1 MSEHALNSW
10 FVRRRSMAMAIA
22 MEGFSIGGI
31 LLVPLLAWSIDPD
44 VIGRPGWRATAMFI
58 GIATMLMAFPL
69 SRLIRNRPEEYG
81 ELPDGRSSRAAVSA
95 PTEEY
100 AVVEESGY
108 TWQQAIRTSSFWLI
122 TWGHACSSIVIVT
135 LMVHLGPMLTD
146 RGMSLQ
152 TVGWVVATMTGAGAV
167 FTLVGGFIGDRIS
180 IRVALAGF
188 SALQSVAVVVLLL
201 AQSIETALLF
211 AVIMGIGFGARNPL
225 TTSIRGVYFGRRAFA
240 SITGISM
247 VPMNVLLLAAPLFAG
262 FMFDLQGSYLV
273 PFAVVGAVC
282 FLGSGLFLFLGEPTP
297 APVVKQ

>member
-1 MSEHALNSW
+1 
-10 FVRRRSMAMAIA
+10 
-22 MEGFSIGGI
+22 
-31 LLVPLLAWSIDPD
+31 
-44 VIGRPGWRATAMFI
+44 
-58 GIATMLMAFPL
+58 MLMAFPL

-81 ELPDGRSSRAAVSA
+81 ELPDGRSGRAAVSIS
-95 PTEEY
+95 TEEY
-100 AVVEESGY
+100 ALVEESGY

-152 TVGWVVATMTGAGAV
+152 TVGWVVATMTGSAAV
-167 FTLVGGFIGDRIS
+167 FTLVGGFIGDRIP
-180 IRVALAGF
+180 IRVAIAGF

-273 PFAVVGAVC
+273 PFAVIGAVC
-282 FLGSGLFLFLGEPTP
+282 FLGSGLFLFLREPTP
-297 APVVKQ
+297 APVMKQ

>member
-1 MSEHALNSW
+1 MTALNSW
-10 FVRRRSMAMAIA
+10 FLRRRSMAMAIA

-31 LLVPLLAWSIDPD
+31 LLVPLLAWAIDPD

-81 ELPDGRSSRAAVSA
+81 ELPDGRSSRAAVSTS
-95 PTEEY
+95 TEEY
-100 AVVEESGY
+100 ALVDESGY

-188 SALQSVAVVVLLL
+188 SALQSV
-201 AQSIETALLF
+201 T
-211 AVIMGIGFGARNPL
+211 
-225 TTSIRGVYFGRRAFA
+225 
-240 SITGISM
+240 
-247 VPMNVLLLAAPLFAG
+247 
-262 FMFDLQGSYLV
+262 
-273 PFAVVGAVC
+273 PFR
-282 FLGSGLFLFLGEPTP
+282 
-297 APVVKQ
+297 